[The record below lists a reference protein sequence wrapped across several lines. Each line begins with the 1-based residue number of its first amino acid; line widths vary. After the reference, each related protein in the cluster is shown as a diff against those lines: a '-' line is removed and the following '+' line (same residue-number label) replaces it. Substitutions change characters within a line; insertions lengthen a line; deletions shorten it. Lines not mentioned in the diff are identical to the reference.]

1 MTKSLLTS
9 AAALL
14 ALGAAPAFADGHAG
28 KTGYALANDGG
39 TLVVMADIASPGD
52 VQTFDLAQPLR
63 AIAYR
68 PVTGD
73 LLGFADGMIV
83 TVNPASGEVT
93 DLGAAFDENAMIGA
107 DGYVAFDFNNAIDA
121 VRAVGSDG
129 ANLVYFPEGF
139 GDNDP
144 KANTVKRFTD
154 AAYGEGDANAG
165 TTPMIFANAY
175 TNAIS
180 GETAES
186 TAQFALDAATDSLVT
201 LANNDG
207 TLGTVGKVM
216 VDGEAV
222 DLSAWGGFDI
232 ISPEEGTDMAYAVLQ
247 MEGAES
253 AGLYSIDLSNGAAT
267 MIADLGMGGFSGFA
281 VSPGM

>member
-1 MTKSLLTS
+1 MTKTLLTS

-14 ALGAAPAFADGHAG
+14 ALGAAPALADAHAG
-28 KTGYALANDGG
+28 KMGYALADDGA

-52 VQTFDLAQPLR
+52 VQTYELSQPLR

-73 LLGFADGMIV
+73 LQGFADGMIV
-83 TVNPASGEVT
+83 TVNPATGEIT
-93 DLGAAFDENAMIGA
+93 DTGAAFDENAMIGE
-107 DGYVAFDFNNAIDA
+107 GYVAFDFNNKIDA

-154 AAYGEGDANAG
+154 AAYAEGDTHAG
-165 TTPMIFANAY
+165 VTPMIFANAY
-175 TNAIS
+175 TNAIA
-180 GETAES
+180 GETAGS
-186 TAQFALDAATDSLVT
+186 TAQFALDAETDSLVT

-207 TLGTVGKVM
+207 TLGTVGQVM

-253 AGLYSIDLSNGAAT
+253 AGLYAIDLATAEAT
-267 MIADLGMGGFSGFA
+267 MLAELGMGGFSGFA

>member
-1 MTKSLLTS
+1 MTNTLLSS
-9 AAALL
+9 AAVVL
-14 ALGAAPAFADGHAG
+14 ALGAAPAFAAGHAG
-28 KTGYALANDGG
+28 NMGYALADDGS
-39 TLVVMADIASPGD
+39 TLVVMADIAAPGE
-52 VQTFDLAQPLR
+52 VQTFELDKPLR

-83 TVNPASGEVT
+83 TVNPASGEIS
-93 DLGAAFDENAMIGA
+93 DLGATFDENAMIGA
-107 DGYVAFDFNNAIDA
+107 DGYVAFDFNNKIDA

-139 GDNDP
+139 GDNDER
-144 KANTVKRFTD
+144 ANTVKRFTD
-154 AAYGEGDANAG
+154 TAYGEGDANAG
-165 TTPMIFANAY
+165 ATPMIFANAY
-175 TNAIS
+175 TNAIA
-180 GETAES
+180 GETAGS
-186 TAQFALDAATDSLVT
+186 TAQFALDAGTDSLVT

-207 TLGTVGKVM
+207 TLGTVGKVT
-216 VDGEAV
+216 VDGEEV

-232 ISPEEGTDMAYAVLQ
+232 LSPSEGEDQAYAVLQ

-253 AGLYSIDLSNGAAT
+253 AGLYAIDLESGAAT
-267 MIADLGMGGFSGFA
+267 MLADLGMGGFSGFA